1 MYKILLVLLGIIC
14 CVQTPCVWAEEGASS
29 AEETTQV
36 KTEEADKSGDNKTSD
51 QKKQTTQAPQ
61 EEQTSPTVQEALSNK
76 PRIGRGEPP
85 LDTLIVNPAPRVEID
100 LPVDEVEE
108 EITSALP
115 TRLPTVRTPPLIL
128 REAETSPPKSA
139 PPPAKKRSLH
149 DVTTFQVS
157 GLTLGMPAQEAVEAL
172 LARGFKIVEK
182 QYGMPVYR
190 RHAYVKVCK
199 AHFYILTDI
208 QECMR
213 DLAKKDGVYY
223 LAWIKA
229 INPEKREA
237 VRAIF
242 TTQAT
247 QNRLYKFYY
256 ENKGDTSIG
265 WGTKAMAH
273 KMDRLHGFWNLIFD
287 LYDYPDDP
295 QLLVWGDLEHAY
307 MQATMAGGPYNA
319 YLVLADKDLEAEDYF
334 AAEDAYHEV
343 LEPVYLPSSI
353 GTPLPADD

>member
-1 MYKILLVLLGIIC
+1 MRKILFLLLGMMC
-14 CVQTPCVWAEEGASS
+14 FGQTPDVWAG
-29 AEETTQV
+29 EETTHEE
-36 KTEEADKSGDNKTSD
+36 TEKTSPSP
-51 QKKQTTQAPQ
+51 QKEVQQAPA
-61 EEQTSPTVQEALSNK
+61 EEQSTVTVQEALGKK
-76 PRIGRGEPP
+76 PRIGRGEKP
-85 LDTLIVNPAPRVEID
+85 LDTLIVNPTPHVEID
-100 LPVDEVEE
+100 LPVDEDDSEE

-115 TRLPTVRTPPLIL
+115 ARIPVRTTPIL
-128 REAETSPPKSA
+128 LQDPVQTPVKTPPPKA
-139 PPPAKKRSLH
+139 PVKKRELH
-149 DVTTFQVS
+149 DVTTFEVS
-157 GLTLGMPAQEAVEAL
+157 GLTLGMPAEAAVEAL
-172 LARGFKIVEK
+172 LARGFKVVEK

-199 AHFYILTDI
+199 AHFHILTDI

-229 INPEKREA
+229 INPEKHEA

-334 AAEDAYHEV
+334 AAEDAYHET
-343 LEPVYLPSSI
+343 LEPVYLPSSL
-353 GTPLPADD
+353 GVPFPKGE